1 MKILLADDDLLFR
14 TLVTEILHDAGYEV
28 AAYENGRLAWEGLL
42 AEGADM
48 AVLDVN
54 MPEMDGVELLGHIRS
69 DATYAN
75 LPILMLTIR
84 SMVDDQVESYDRGA
98 DDYLTKPF
106 ANEVLVARI
115 KVLERRILGG
125 DTPPSTDSEGV

>member
-1 MKILLADDDLLFR
+1 MKVLLADDDLLFR
-14 TLVTEILHDAGYEV
+14 TLVTEVLSEAGYEV
-28 AAYENGRLAWEGLL
+28 AAYENGLLAWEGLQ

-54 MPEMDGVELLGHIRS
+54 MPEMDGIQLLGHIRG
-69 DATYAN
+69 DARFTA
-75 LPILMLTIR
+75 LPVLMLTIR

-106 ANEVLVARI
+106 ANEVLVARM
-115 KVLERRILGG
+115 KVLERRILGE
-125 DTPPSTDSEGV
+125 PQ